1 VSSTPLSAP
10 SARWQRRP
18 DDRPDALMTAALDLV
33 RQVGYRRVRL
43 EDIAAAAGVSKATV
57 YHYFANKDDLLTRAV
72 EARMAGRDA
81 EIEAKL
87 AEVPAPASAE
97 ARLRI
102 YLREFWEMSLSPNA
116 GVWQR
121 LLVSEI
127 VTEAPQIFSAWAAGL
142 VQRWQSVERLI
153 REGQDTGEFRSDI
166 DAAVAARMV
175 ISGLSHQ
182 ALFHVHFGMNQIA
195 ECDSDRLL
203 ASALEQFIHSLAPP
217 VPRSRG

>member
-1 VSSTPLSAP
+1 
-10 SARWQRRP
+10 
-18 DDRPDALMTAALDLV
+18 MTAALDLV
-33 RQVGYRRVRL
+33 RRVGYRRVRL

-72 EARMAGRDA
+72 ETRMAGRDA

-87 AEVPAPASAE
+87 AEVPAPAPAE

-116 GVWQR
+116 GMWQR

-127 VTEAPQIFSAWAAGL
+127 VTEAPQIFDAWAAGL
-142 VQRWQSVERLI
+142 VQRWHTVERLI
-153 REGQDTGEFRSDI
+153 HEGQESGEFRSDV

-182 ALFHVHFGMNQIA
+182 ALFHVHFDMNRIA
-195 ECDSDRLL
+195 ECDRDRLL
-203 ASALEQFIHSLAPP
+203 AAAIEQFLHSLAVP
-217 VPRSRG
+217 VSPSLG

>member
-1 VSSTPLSAP
+1 
-10 SARWQRRP
+10 
-18 DDRPDALMTAALDLV
+18 MTAALDLV
-33 RQVGYRRVRL
+33 RRVGYRRVRL

-87 AEVPAPASAE
+87 AAAPAPASAE
-97 ARLRI
+97 DRLRI

-153 REGQDTGEFRSDI
+153 REGQDAGEFRSDV

-182 ALFHVHFGMNQIA
+182 ALFHVHFGLSRIA

-203 ASALEQFIHSLAPP
+203 ASALEQFIHALAPP
-217 VPRSRG
+217 VPRPLG

>member
-1 VSSTPLSAP
+1 
-10 SARWQRRP
+10 
-18 DDRPDALMTAALDLV
+18 MTAALDLV
-33 RQVGYRRVRL
+33 GRVGYRRVRL

-72 EARMAGRDA
+72 ETRMAGREA

-87 AEVPAPASAE
+87 AEAPPSAD

-102 YLREFWEMSLSPNA
+102 YLREFWQMSLSPHA
-116 GVWQR
+116 GMWQR

-153 REGQDTGEFRSDI
+153 RDGQEAGEFRSDI
-166 DAAVAARMV
+166 DAGVAARMV

-182 ALFHVHFGMNQIA
+182 ALFHVHLGMHQIA

-203 ASALEQFIHSLAPP
+203 TAAIEQFVHSLAVS
-217 VPRSRG
+217 VPRSPG